1 MFYGLNKFVKNL
13 LPKRL
18 FYRALLIVAIP
29 VILIQLIITIVFFD
43 SLWIKTNKGMT
54 RALVSEIQTFIE
66 VYSNDNYEKDEIKN
80 IFSLYQ
86 DLNIEFVEDEN
97 FNFSYNERWFSP
109 IDRTLRRELKSK
121 FGSEIFWFNT
131 TNYKELV
138 DLRIKYQNGYF
149 KFIVPKDRLTST
161 SARLFGLWIT
171 VPAFIVV
178 IISLIFLKNQTRP
191 ITALAKA
198 AQKATAGNLQY
209 EKDLAPMITL
219 MCTNITMP
227 ARTFTTAPYRIAG
240 APYKYPTSVQYSDV
254 TATFI
259 GDKFLRLRQFFE
271 VWQSTMYDNLNG
283 MFNFYD
289 NYVSNIDIFQLGQFE
304 SLNDRDSV
312 TYGVRMRECFPSVI
326 GDVQYDSGGNNQYV
340 AINVTF
346 SYRDWLNFDLDIDS
360 TGKVGGLSSG
370 VVKPGGGF
378 LSGFPPELRRTGRGV
393 INQLKRSIPIGKVFG
408 GKVFPPFTF

>member
-1 MFYGLNKFVKNL
+1 MAIFRGGKRVGPFDIRIGLPRGREYDNIPGDPRLKQRANPNTTINAFRGALARGEGPARNTRFLVNIQ
-13 LPKRL
+13 LPKGGQLKEPIEPL
-18 FYRALLIVAIP
+18 FFEGDGRGVGPAGRYG
-29 VILIQLIITIVFFD
+29 T
-43 SLWIKTNKGMT
+43 
-54 RALVSEIQTFIE
+54 TF
-66 VYSNDNYEKDEIKN
+66 NYEKDM
-80 IFSLYQ
+80 Q
-86 DLNIEFVEDEN
+86 EN
-97 FNFSYNERWFSP
+97 
-109 IDRTLRRELKSK
+109 
-121 FGSEIFWFNT
+121 
-131 TNYKELV
+131 V
-138 DLRIKYQNGYF
+138 
-149 KFIVPKDRLTST
+149 
-161 SARLFGLWIT
+161 A
-171 VPAFIVV
+171 
-178 IISLIFLKNQTRP
+178 
-191 ITALAKA
+191 
-198 AQKATAGNLQY
+198 
-209 EKDLAPMITL
+209 L
-219 MCTNITMP
+219 MCTGITMP
-227 ARTFTTAPYRIAG
+227 GRTINTSPYRIAG
-240 APYKYPTSVQYSDV
+240 APYKYPTQVQYSDI

-289 NYVSNIDIFQLGQFE
+289 DYVSNIDIFQLGQFD

-346 SYRDWLNFDLDIDS
+346 SYRDWLNFDLDVDS

-408 GKVFPPFTF
+408 GKIFPPFTF

>member
-1 MFYGLNKFVKNL
+1 MAIFRGGKRVGPFDIRIGLPRGREYDNIPGDPRIKQRANPETTLNRFRSAISKAEGVARNTRFL
-13 LPKRL
+13 VNIGLPKNDVL
-18 FYRALLIVAIP
+18 TQALKERDIP
-29 VILIQLIITIVFFD
+29 FSADEAFVGGPPGLKD
-43 SLWIKTNKGMT
+43 SKKQ
-54 RALVSEIQTFIE
+54 E
-66 VYSNDNYEKDEIKN
+66 
-80 IFSLYQ
+80 
-86 DLNIEFVEDEN
+86 
-97 FNFSYNERWFSP
+97 P
-109 IDRTLRRELKSK
+109 
-121 FGSEIFWFNT
+121 
-131 TNYKELV
+131 
-138 DLRIKYQNGYF
+138 
-149 KFIVPKDRLTST
+149 
-161 SARLFGLWIT
+161 
-171 VPAFIVV
+171 
-178 IISLIFLKNQTRP
+178 
-191 ITALAKA
+191 
-198 AQKATAGNLQY
+198 LQY
-209 EKDLAPMITL
+209 ERDLAPMITL

-227 ARTFTTAPYRIAG
+227 GRTFNTSPYRIAG
-240 APYKYPTSVQYSDV
+240 APYKYPTQVQYSDV

-271 VWQSTMYDNLNG
+271 VWQSTMYDNVNG

-289 NYVSNIDIFQLGQFE
+289 NYISNIDIFQLGQFD

-408 GKVFPPFTF
+408 GKIFPPFTF